1 MRFLLLL
8 ISLIVSPDSFLY
20 WEDMTEKQQQE
31 VLKSSH
37 VAKIVKE
44 YVASPWEVSDDE
56 KSFSLLTELTS
67 DCKDPNISALYFF
80 QFNSIL
86 TKADGALGEVM
97 PDHVMLLVDRKPEYI
112 FKYLQSHK
120 ELYDRYVF
128 ELACYFYFNGDASI
142 KDCEVQMKRRCP
154 KSMTSWISSFYADV
168 LLRKESI
175 D

>member
-1 MRFLLLL
+1 MA
-8 ISLIVSPDSFLY
+8 SPDSFLY

-31 VLKSSH
+31 VLNSSH

-56 KSFSLLTELTS
+56 KGFSLITELTS
-67 DCKDPNISALYFF
+67 TCNDPYIQALYFY
-80 QFNSIL
+80 QFNCIL
-86 TKADGALGEVM
+86 TKADGALGEVI
-97 PDHVMLLVDRKPEYI
+97 PDYVMLLVDRDPEYA

-120 ELYDRYVF
+120 EMYDCYVF
-128 ELACYFYFNGDASI
+128 MLACYFYYNDANI
-142 KDCEVQMKRRCP
+142 KDCEVQMKHRCS
-154 KSMTSWISSFYADV
+154 KSMSSWISSFYADV

>member
-8 ISLIVSPDSFLY
+8 ISLLAYPASFFY

-31 VLKSSH
+31 VLNSSR

-56 KSFSLLTELTS
+56 KSLSLLTELIS
-67 DCKDPNISALYFF
+67 AFNDPDIQALYFF
-80 QFNSIL
+80 QFNGIL

-97 PDHVMLLVDRKPEYI
+97 PDYVMLLVERSPEYA
-112 FKYLQSHK
+112 FSYLQSHT

-128 ELACYFYFNGDASI
+128 ELACYFYFNDNANI
-142 KDCEVQMKRRCP
+142 KDSERVMKRRCP
-154 KSMTSWISSFYADV
+154 RSMTSWLSSFYADI
-168 LLRKESI
+168 LLRKESL

>member
-31 VLKSSH
+31 VLYSSH

-67 DCKDPNISALYFF
+67 DCKDQNV
-80 QFNSIL
+80 QE
-86 TKADGALGEVM
+86 ADCR
-97 PDHVMLLVDRKPEYI
+97 HR
-112 FKYLQSHK
+112 
-120 ELYDRYVF
+120 
-128 ELACYFYFNGDASI
+128 LA
-142 KDCEVQMKRRCP
+142 KK
-154 KSMTSWISSFYADV
+154 
-168 LLRKESI
+168 
-175 D
+175 